1 MKKSRRNGSLFGK
14 LIGSYVIFSLAA
26 ILLLIAAVFISFV
39 FSYGNVLQEDF
50 PGITVGEDGTIQNLD
65 GIQKMDGW
73 VEKLDAQYRV
83 ETVYGRKQTTQMAY
97 TKEQLLDAFSLQDDV
112 QQGIQNGKKRYWMF
126 GQNVND
132 SYYLIFYPEAQF
144 SIVYNFDP
152 QKILYTNTG
161 SRMLYVV
168 FFLLVL
174 DVVGVSL
181 YILRKIKR
189 PLDTIIAGM
198 KRVEQGEEQVVIPP
212 QKEKEF
218 TEIGNAFNHMTKQL
232 AAQRAENEKMAQSRQ
247 KMLLELSHD
256 IKTPVATIKSYIYAL
271 QEQMVPDADVPKY
284 YETIARKADRVNT
297 LSEDLFTMLKM
308 ESAEY
313 QLDLQTLDLSELTRQ
328 ICAEYYEEITDAGF
342 SFSIEIP
349 DEPVWIPG
357 DERLLARVVTNLLTN
372 AKKYNRTGN
381 AIGLSITQTDGKK
394 AVLRVTDDGQAIPQE
409 IRDTMFCAFV
419 RGESARS
426 STGGTGL
433 GLAIAHAIMEKHR
446 GSIAYDRKES
456 INVFSVTVPLA
467 SRGTLM
473 SAPRR

>member
-26 ILLLIAAVFISFV
+26 ILLLIVAVLISFV
-39 FSYGNVLQEDF
+39 FSYGNVLKEDF
-50 PGITVGEDGTIQNLD
+50 PGITMGEDGTIQNLD
-65 GIQKMDGW
+65 GIRKMDGW

-97 TKEQLLDAFSLQDDV
+97 AKEQLLDAFSLKDDV

-126 GQNVND
+126 GQNIND
-132 SYYLIFYPEAQF
+132 SFYLIFYPEAQF

-168 FFLLVL
+168 FLLLVL

-247 KMLLELSHD
+247 KILLELSHD

-271 QEQMVPDADVPKY
+271 QEQMVPDVDVPKY

-297 LSEDLFTMLKM
+297 LSEDLFTLLKM

-313 QLDLQTLDLSELTRQ
+313 QLDLRTLDLSELTRQ
-328 ICAEYYEEITDAGF
+328 ICAEYYEEITNAGF

-349 DEPVWIPG
+349 DEAVWIQG
-357 DERLLARVVTNLLTN
+357 DERLLARVIINLLTN
-372 AKKYNRTGN
+372 AKKYNHTGN
-381 AIGLSITQTDGKK
+381 KIGLSITQEDGENVILCVK
-394 AVLRVTDDGQAIPQE
+394 DDGQAIPPE
-409 IRDTMFCAFV
+409 ISDTMFCAFV

-433 GLAIAHAIMEKHR
+433 GLAIAQEIMEKHQGGLLYSR
-446 GSIAYDRKES
+446 KAEENIFSIK
-456 INVFSVTVPLA
+456 IPNLTH
-467 SRGTLM
+467 T
-473 SAPRR
+473 